1 MAKRKSPGRSDRL
14 NEVGA
19 KLATIRKSTGLTQ
32 PDVVAR
38 LQRLGWDEIHV
49 PLVSMIERGKRG
61 LSDIE
66 VALFLRAL
74 GQSWSALDVSPVK
87 ISRKP

>member
-19 KLATIRKSTGLTQ
+19 KLAAIRKSCGLTQ
-32 PDVVAR
+32 PDLVAR
-38 LQRLGWDEIHV
+38 LQRLGWEEIHV

-66 VALFLRAL
+66 VGLFLRAL
-74 GQSWSALDVSPVK
+74 GKSWGALEETLGKAKKV
-87 ISRKP
+87 